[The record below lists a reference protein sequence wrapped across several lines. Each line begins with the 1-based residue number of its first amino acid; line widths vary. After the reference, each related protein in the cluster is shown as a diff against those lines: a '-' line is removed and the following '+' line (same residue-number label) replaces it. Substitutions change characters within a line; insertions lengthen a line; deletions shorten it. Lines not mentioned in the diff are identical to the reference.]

1 MTTHPYFPYL
11 LAIAANLCFGT
22 ATIAFSHFSQSHS
35 PQWINQLKVS
45 IAFIGFL
52 LAFFFLESYTSLSA
66 LAHGYLLTSGLIGLC
81 IGDLFLFRAFASIGP
96 SRTLV
101 LYSFQPFLLAI
112 YGYFLLG
119 QTLNP
124 YQATAILCM
133 IACVLTF
140 LWERNRTHGTF
151 ELKAFSLAFAGIF
164 CDAIGTM
171 LTRQAYESNSN
182 LGSFQVNTTRALGAL
197 LGFFLLS
204 PKSYASLFNDL
215 KKMTRPDWTLAVSA
229 SILGT
234 FISLSLYLRA
244 LKTAH
249 VATLTAISITLPIWV
264 SLIEHVR
271 LKTWP
276 NRYLWFAF
284 ALFLAG
290 FVLMNIP
297 YPLARA

>member
-1 MTTHPYFPYL
+1 MSTHPYFPYL

-22 ATIAFSHFSQSHS
+22 ATIAFAQFSQSHS

-45 IAFIGFL
+45 VAFVGFVAAFL
-52 LAFFFLESYTSLSA
+52 LLETYTSLSA
-66 LAHGYLLTSGLIGLC
+66 LANGYLLVSGFIGLC
-81 IGDLFLFRAFASIGP
+81 VGDLFLFKAFATLGP

-112 YGYFLLG
+112 YAFFFLG

-124 YQATAILCM
+124 YQAIAVLCM

-140 LWERNRTHGTF
+140 LWERNRIHGNF
-151 ELKAFSLAFAGIF
+151 ELKAFSLAFFGIF

-171 LTRQAYESNSN
+171 LSRQAYESNMN

-197 LGFFLLS
+197 IGFFMIS
-204 PKSYASLFNDL
+204 PKSYKLLFRDL
-215 KKMTRPDWTLAVSA
+215 KRMARPDWTLAISA
-229 SILGT
+229 SVLGT

-271 LKTWP
+271 SKTWP

-284 ALFLAG
+284 VLFVAG
-290 FVLMNIP
+290 FILMNLP
-297 YPLARA
+297 YPLARS